1 MAMGFNLL
9 VGKRSATRKTAV
21 RKKAALYSRKLSDL
35 DIFLERAHKHYLP
48 CPYLSLAFLVLF
60 ILLKDCAPF

>member
-21 RKKAALYSRKLSDL
+21 RKKADL